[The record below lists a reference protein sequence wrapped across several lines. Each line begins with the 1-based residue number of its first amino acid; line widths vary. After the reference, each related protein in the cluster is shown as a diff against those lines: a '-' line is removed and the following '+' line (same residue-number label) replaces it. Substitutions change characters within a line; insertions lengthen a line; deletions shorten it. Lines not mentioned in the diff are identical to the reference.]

1 MIAATEGCCAAPLLL
16 FLRTLLDIT
25 LLRKGPQDLPRSPV
39 TLFMASLFWLFV
51 ILFSQVVLFGL
62 SGQRFFLEIVLLA
75 VALAIYYL
83 MLAVNGKSA
92 RVGQCIAAILGAG
105 AMVMLLFV
113 LSTLSIW
120 RFFGPAGVQF
130 AVAAFMIWSVCAK
143 GHIIAQGLDRQW
155 FVGAILAFAVVA
167 LQLLVGDLMQAE
179 S

>member
-1 MIAATEGCCAAPLLL
+1 MIAATDGCCAAPLLL
-16 FLRTLLDIT
+16 FLRTLLDIA

-51 ILFSQVVLFGL
+51 ILFSQVALFGL
-62 SGQRFFLEIVLLA
+62 SGQRFIMEIVLLA

-83 MLAVNGKSA
+83 MLVLNGKNA
-92 RVGQCIAAILGAG
+92 RVGQCIAAILGVG

-120 RFFGPAGVQF
+120 RFFGQAGIQF
-130 AVAAFMIWSVCAK
+130 AVGAFMIWSVCAK

-155 FVGAILAFAVVA
+155 FIGAILAFSILV
-167 LQLLVGDLMQAE
+167 LQMVVGDFMRID